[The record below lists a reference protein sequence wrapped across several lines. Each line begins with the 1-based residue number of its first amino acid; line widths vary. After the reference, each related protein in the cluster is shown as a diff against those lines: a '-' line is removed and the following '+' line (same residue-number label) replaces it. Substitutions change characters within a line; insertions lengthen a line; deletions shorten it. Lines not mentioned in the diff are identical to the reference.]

1 MKGEAS
7 MKTNPFIQLVIVAV
21 SALVL
26 AGCGSGQDPEHPAAV
41 VEPAFVEAPALVAE
55 HPDDAQK
62 SAAGAGQAAV
72 GEKTAPEAGDSI
84 EDGLATATEIAD
96 IVITDR
102 VDIDAIVARDPGK
115 SLSVTGTSQ
124 ARAVIESI
132 NMDTRTVIAKTETG
146 ELKTFVAGPAVQHL
160 DKLAVG
166 NEVTVTVVEACA
178 LYLGAQAEATSGT
191 AAAVLRP
198 ADDSPGSM
206 VVSAGQVTAMVLA
219 LDKDARTCELEMPGG
234 EVLALTIP
242 EGIDL
247 SQVKVGDS
255 LTVETVKT
263 IVIEVNQ

>member
-1 MKGEAS
+1 
-7 MKTNPFIQLVIVAV
+7 MKTNLFIQLVTVAV

-26 AGCGSGQDPEHPAAV
+26 AGCGSGKDPEHPAAV

-62 SAAGAGQAAV
+62 SAAGAGQGAAA
-72 GEKTAPEAGDSI
+72 GEKAAPEADNSI
-84 EDGLATATEIAD
+84 EDDVATAHEIAD
-96 IVITDR
+96 IVITER
-102 VDIDAIVARDPGK
+102 TDIDAIVARDPGK
-115 SLSVTGTSQ
+115 SLTVTGTAQ

-166 NEVTVTVVEACA
+166 NQVTVTVVEACA
-178 LYLGAQAEATSGT
+178 LYLGTQAEATSGT
-191 AAAVLRP
+191 ADAVLRP

-206 VVSAGQVTAMVLA
+206 VVSAGQVTAMVRA

-234 EVLALTIP
+234 EVQALSIP

-247 SQVKVGDS
+247 SQVKIGDS

-263 IVIEVNQ
+263 IVIEVKQ